1 MSHDPVFDHTD
12 GGLTMQSQQ
21 ILQELQQTPWIDVAF
36 LMASDGSVLSHVGE
50 NVAFDP
56 QGGFGAPTSEPMDEP
71 SASLYM
77 TSITSEVY
85 LGVLFNAEVP
95 IDDVRIRVRA
105 QESPL
110 ASAMG
115 V

>member
-1 MSHDPVFDHTD
+1 MSREPVSEHTD
-12 GGLTMQSQQ
+12 GVITMQSQQ
-21 ILQELQQTPWIDVAF
+21 ILQDLQRTPWIDVAF
-36 LMASDGSVLSHVGE
+36 LMASDGSVLTHVGE

-56 QGGFGAPTSEPMDEP
+56 QGGFGAPTAERTGEPT
-71 SASLYM
+71 ASLYM
-77 TSITSEVY
+77 TSITNEVY
-85 LGVLFNAEVP
+85 LGVLFDAEVP
-95 IDDVRIRVRA
+95 IDDVRLRVRA

>member
-1 MSHDPVFDHTD
+1 MSHEPVSDHTD
-12 GGLTMQSQQ
+12 GVITMQSQN
-21 ILQELQQTPWIDVAF
+21 ILQELQRTPWIDVAF

-56 QGGFGAPTSEPMDEP
+56 RGGFGTPSRDLAGEPT
-71 SASLYM
+71 ASLYM
-77 TSITSEVY
+77 TSITNEVY
-85 LGVLFNAEVP
+85 LGVLFDAEVP
-95 IDDVRIRVRA
+95 IDDVRVRVRA

-110 ASAMG
+110 ATAMG